1 MPGLEGISVGPP
13 SAGDG
18 GLDAGTAGGVGDRFY
33 YLPWQIYACR
43 TDGGIVFLD
52 ARRDRYIGLG
62 GASSTRLGDLVVNL
76 TNRTGARRDVRDPAV
91 AVEQLERLAD
101 TLIQRGLLCRGTG
114 EGLRRSDPSLPPPQI
129 DALPLEINASP
140 PKREGPQADTEN
152 CRSPRLVDGVNFVI
166 ACVRASWALRWLSL
180 GSIASRVTAARP
192 EQEPF
197 DFAGALRLVQVFQML
212 RCWFFS
218 EKNRCLFNALS
229 LVYFLQRY
237 GHFPYFVIGVKT
249 TPFAAH
255 SWVQR
260 DRIVLDGDPASVG
273 HFAPILVA

>member
-1 MPGLEGISVGPP
+1 MPSGVFEPA
-13 SAGDG
+13 AGD
-18 GLDAGTAGGVGDRFY
+18 AGGAGGGFY
-33 YLPWQIYACR
+33 YLPRQVYACR

-52 ARRDRYIGLG
+52 ARRDRYVGLG
-62 GASSTRLGDLVVNL
+62 GASGARLGDLVVNL
-76 TNRTGARRDVRDPAV
+76 TDRGGTRQDLCDPAI

-114 EGLRRSDPSLPPPQI
+114 EGLCRRGPSLAPPQI
-129 DALPLEINASP
+129 DGA
-140 PKREGPQADTEN
+140 QADTESR
-152 CRSPRLVDGVNFVI
+152 RSPRLADVVNFVI
-166 ACVRASWALRWLSL
+166 ACLRASWSLRWLSL
-180 GSIASRVTAARP
+180 GSIASRVTAARR
-192 EQEPF
+192 ENEPF
-197 DFAGALRLVQVFQML
+197 DFVGALRLAQVFQTL

-273 HFAPILVA
+273 HFTPILVA